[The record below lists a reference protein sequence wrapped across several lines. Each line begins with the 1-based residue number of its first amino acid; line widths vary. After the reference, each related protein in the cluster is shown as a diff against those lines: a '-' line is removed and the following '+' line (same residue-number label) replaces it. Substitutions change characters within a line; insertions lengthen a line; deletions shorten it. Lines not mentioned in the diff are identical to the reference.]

1 MYDKITALYCR
12 YSHDDGQ
19 EEENASITHQK
30 ALLKEYAENNGYS
43 NIRFYADEGYTG
55 TDFNR
60 PDFQRMME
68 EVENG
73 IIQTILV
80 KDMSRFGRNYILV
93 GQYVELVLPQHHVRV
108 IGVTDN
114 YDSYDT
120 ENDLFAFESIFAE
133 MYAADISKKVTY
145 AKHMLGMSG
154 IKLKSRPLYGYR
166 LVDGDYTQWE
176 IDTESAEIVRMIFD
190 MFLNQD
196 MSVNAIAKYLR
207 TNEIPTPS
215 AYMGYKY
222 TKVNRPYDWS
232 FPIVSRIL
240 KFQEYCGDTVNFKTR
255 QISYKVKKRLPIPKE
270 DWVIFQNQHPAIISR
285 EDFEKAQEKLK
296 NISENAFS
304 QPKATR
310 NDTLFRQKLIC
321 AMCGK
326 KMYCNSTKGK
336 LYFQCQAYQKY
347 DSCTSNYITENDLKR
362 VVLDYLHRLYLA
374 VKSDRNAVISKLG
387 LDTITEIEDQI
398 RTAENRA
405 DEISHL
411 LIEIYEKK
419 FQNIIT
425 DSEFKS
431 RSEALSRE
439 KNDLLHFLADLT
451 AKKSIRSKEK
461 GSVIKMLDK
470 ISSYSESDFD
480 VLTQEMVNA
489 LIEKIVIG
497 KPMGQRE
504 KNYGKRMIDIYIY
517 ELGNLSEL
525 IDVRF
530 KPYSVRIKEIAP
542 QLLLERRCDTAN
554 VIEALATKRG
564 SLENALAEEGTNF
577 QTVIVEVRKKI
588 LIDAI
593 RNGLTI
599 KEIYPL
605 LGYPEPSNVYW
616 FSKRFL
622 GMRFN
627 DLNNMVKTDD

>member
-43 NIRFYADEGYTG
+43 NIRFYADDGYTG

>member
-1 MYDKITALYCR
+1 
-12 YSHDDGQ
+12 
-19 EEENASITHQK
+19 
-30 ALLKEYAENNGYS
+30 
-43 NIRFYADEGYTG
+43 
-55 TDFNR
+55 
-60 PDFQRMME
+60 
-68 EVENG
+68 
-73 IIQTILV
+73 
-80 KDMSRFGRNYILV
+80 
-93 GQYVELVLPQHHVRV
+93 
-108 IGVTDN
+108 
-114 YDSYDT
+114 
-120 ENDLFAFESIFAE
+120 
-133 MYAADISKKVTY
+133 
-145 AKHMLGMSG
+145 
-154 IKLKSRPLYGYR
+154 
-166 LVDGDYTQWE
+166 
-176 IDTESAEIVRMIFD
+176 
-190 MFLNQD
+190 
-196 MSVNAIAKYLR
+196 
-207 TNEIPTPS
+207 
-215 AYMGYKY
+215 
-222 TKVNRPYDWS
+222 
-232 FPIVSRIL
+232 
-240 KFQEYCGDTVNFKTR
+240 
-255 QISYKVKKRLPIPKE
+255 
-270 DWVIFQNQHPAIISR
+270 
-285 EDFEKAQEKLK
+285 
-296 NISENAFS
+296 
-304 QPKATR
+304 
-310 NDTLFRQKLIC
+310 
-321 AMCGK
+321 
-326 KMYCNSTKGK
+326 MYCSSTKGK

-530 KPYSVRIKEIAP
+530 KPYSVRIKEIDP

>member
-1 MYDKITALYCR
+1 
-12 YSHDDGQ
+12 
-19 EEENASITHQK
+19 
-30 ALLKEYAENNGYS
+30 
-43 NIRFYADEGYTG
+43 
-55 TDFNR
+55 
-60 PDFQRMME
+60 
-68 EVENG
+68 
-73 IIQTILV
+73 
-80 KDMSRFGRNYILV
+80 
-93 GQYVELVLPQHHVRV
+93 
-108 IGVTDN
+108 
-114 YDSYDT
+114 
-120 ENDLFAFESIFAE
+120 
-133 MYAADISKKVTY
+133 
-145 AKHMLGMSG
+145 
-154 IKLKSRPLYGYR
+154 
-166 LVDGDYTQWE
+166 
-176 IDTESAEIVRMIFD
+176 

-207 TNEIPTPS
+207 TNKIPTPS

-222 TKVNRPYDWS
+222 TKVNLPYDWS

-255 QISYKVKKRLPIPKE
+255 QVSYKVKKRLPIPKE

-285 EDFEKAQEKLK
+285 EDFEKAQKKLK
-296 NISENAFS
+296 NISENAFP

-310 NDTLFRQKLIC
+310 NDTLFRQKLFC

-326 KMYCNSTKGK
+326 KMYCSSTKGK

-347 DSCTSNYITENDLKR
+347 DRCTSNYITENDLKR

-387 LDTITEIEDQI
+387 LDMFTEIEDQI
-398 RTAENRA
+398 RTSENRA

-425 DSEFKS
+425 DSEFKCQ
-431 RSEALSRE
+431 SETLSRE

-461 GSVIKMLDK
+461 ESVIKMLDK

-497 KPMGQRE
+497 KSMGQRE

-517 ELGNLSEL
+517 GLGNLSAL

-542 QLLLERRCDTAN
+542 QLLLERRCDTTN

-577 QTVIVEVRKKI
+577 QTVIMEVRKNI
-588 LIDAI
+588 LIEAI
-593 RNGLTI
+593 KNGLTI

-605 LGYPEPSNVYW
+605 LGYPEPSSVYW

-627 DLNNMVKTDD
+627 DFYDMVKNET

>member
-43 NIRFYADEGYTG
+43 NIRFYADDGYTG

-176 IDTESAEIVRMIFD
+176 IDTESAEVVRMIFD

>member
-43 NIRFYADEGYTG
+43 NIRFYADDGYTG

-68 EVENG
+68 EVEND

>member
-1 MYDKITALYCR
+1 M
-12 YSHDDGQ
+12 
-19 EEENASITHQK
+19 
-30 ALLKEYAENNGYS
+30 
-43 NIRFYADEGYTG
+43 
-55 TDFNR
+55 
-60 PDFQRMME
+60 
-68 EVENG
+68 
-73 IIQTILV
+73 
-80 KDMSRFGRNYILV
+80 
-93 GQYVELVLPQHHVRV
+93 ELVLPQHHVRV

-133 MYAADISKKVTY
+133 MYAADISKTVTY